1 MVSQFFKQAL
11 EPRPGVYS
19 AHLVVV
25 RLGVLLPHHRR
36 AHIGKMHAIE
46 KATSKHWSLGLLT
59 RDECSTRLAD
69 GVRPTKDPLHARKV
83 PWLR

>member
-1 MVSQFFKQAL
+1 MVFQFFKQAL
-11 EPRPGVYS
+11 EPRPGVDS

-25 RLGVLLPHHRR
+25 RLGVLLLHHSR

-59 RDECSTRLAD
+59 REECSTGLAD
-69 GVRPTKDPLHARKV
+69 GLRPTKDPLHAREG